1 MLARRWVGTRV
12 FAGTEARVQLHDP
25 LAVATSAIVEGILIV
40 FVWVLAQDLLPY
52 ALFGSLVYS
61 VFLIGQLVLSEA
73 AYIRIEHHIN
83 ELYHASPLSPE
94 AYFLG
99 LSSGILLAFLP
110 TTFGLFVLL
119 EIVHPLTLPAF
130 GALLLILL
138 TVWTFSSSLAYVI
151 STLFKDM
158 KAIWPYASLITN
170 LLGVVPPVF
179 YPLAKWPAEW
189 RPLAM
194 LIPTSGGA
202 AIAQAAAG
210 LQPLPM
216 DLVLLGGASLAVEAT
231 VMFLVAVWWSHRSA
245 REA

>member
-12 FAGTEARVQLHDP
+12 FAATEARVQLHDP
-25 LAVATSAIVEGILIV
+25 LAIVTSAIVEGILIV
-40 FVWVLAQDLLPY
+40 FVWVLARDLLPY

-61 VFLIGQLVLSEA
+61 VFLIGQIVLSEA

-138 TVWTFSSSLAYVI
+138 AVWTFSSSLAYVI
-151 STLFKDM
+151 STLFKEM
-158 KAIWPYASLITN
+158 KALWSYGSLITN
-170 LLGVVPPVF
+170 MLGVVPPVF
-179 YPLAKWPAEW
+179 YPLALWPSEW
-189 RPLAM
+189 RGLAM
-194 LIPTSGGA
+194 LIPTTHA
-202 AIAQAAAG
+202 AQLAKYYFGLISIPSWHVWIGWAYLVGFAAVMGLIA
-210 LQPLPM
+210 
-216 DLVLLGGASLAVEAT
+216 
-231 VMFLVAVWWSHRSA
+231 A
-245 REA
+245 RRAHWVDP

>member
-12 FAGTEARVQLHDP
+12 FAATEARVQLHDP
-25 LAVATSAIVEGILIV
+25 LAVATSALVEGILIV
-40 FVWVLAQDLLPY
+40 FVWVLARDLLPY

-61 VFLIGQLVLSEA
+61 VFLIGQIVLSEA

-130 GALLLILL
+130 GSLLLILL
-138 TVWTFSSSLAYVI
+138 AVWAFSSSLAYVI
-151 STLFKDM
+151 STLFKEM
-158 KAIWPYASLITN
+158 KALWSYGSLITN

-179 YPLAKWPAEW
+179 YPLALWPSEW
-189 RPLAM
+189 RGLAM
-194 LIPTSGGA
+194 LIPTSAGA
-202 AIAQAAAG
+202 ALAEAAAG
-210 LQPLPM
+210 LQPLTA
-216 DLVLLGGASLAVEAT
+216 DLVLLGAASLALEAAA
-231 VMFLVAVWWSHRSA
+231 MFLFAVWWSHRSA